1 MFRTFLFLSFF
12 FSLLLSCTATPESST
27 SASGTQVIFIGYTN
41 QAIGKEESLN
51 NFREFSAKLGLPP
64 DFSTAASD
72 PQNPE
77 FLLAHAME
85 SFWKNGGKQARIIS
99 CGKYT
104 SEGQNKAASHFLQAL
119 AKIGTAKENTIIL
132 SPDAILLSEGDY
144 ASLSREMLLKA
155 SQTGSFA
162 LLDLQY
168 DFGESPSTAA
178 SQFRTQIAGPHLK
191 EGAVYWPYVK
201 QSSSPWMGPSA
212 LVAGK
217 IATLD
222 ASRGV
227 WKAPAGTEA
236 LFAESIEQNPS
247 TGEIQ
252 SLQVH
257 PSTGISINPLRT
269 LPGKGILVWGSRSLA
284 GNDNEW
290 RYVPVRR
297 LALQLEIEMDAL
309 MKINRNSP
317 NTSSTWAN
325 IKTEAQN
332 ILFDLYR
339 RGAFQGSKAEQ
350 GFYVKIGLGETMTQ
364 VDINQGRMIL
374 ELGFAPLKPAEFII
388 LRIQNK

>member
-1 MFRTFLFLSFF
+1 MLRISLFLSLFF
-12 FSLLLSCTATPESST
+12 FLQLSCTAAPVSS
-27 SASGTQVIFIGYTN
+27 SAATETQVIFIGYTN
-41 QAIGKEESLN
+41 QSMGSEETLN
-51 NFREFSAKLGLPP
+51 NFRSFRTKLGLPP
-64 DFSTAASD
+64 DFSTSASD

-85 SFWKNGGKQARIIS
+85 SFWKNGGKEARIIS
-99 CGKYT
+99 CGKY
-104 SEGQNKAASHFLQAL
+104 SLEGQNKSASHFLQAL
-119 AKIGTAKENTIIL
+119 AKVGLAKRNTIIL
-132 SPDAILLSEGDY
+132 SPDAILLSDADY
-144 ASLSREMLLKA
+144 ASLSREFLLKA

-162 LLDLQY
+162 ILDLKY
-168 DFGESPSTAA
+168 DFGESPSAAA

-201 QSSSPWMGPSA
+201 QNSSPWMGPSA

-217 IATLD
+217 IAALD
-222 ASRGV
+222 SNKGV

-247 TGEIQ
+247 NGDIQ
-252 SLQVH
+252 SLQAQ

-269 LPGKGILVWGSRSLA
+269 LPGKGILVWGSRTLA

-297 LALQLEIEMDAL
+297 LALQLEIEMEAI
-309 MKINRNSP
+309 MENYRSSP
-317 NTSSTWAN
+317 NTSATWN
-325 IKTEAQN
+325 SIKSDAKDVLN
-332 ILFDLYR
+332 DLFR
-339 RGAFQGSKAEQ
+339 KGAFQGQTASKA
-350 GFYVKIGLGETMTQ
+350 FFIKIGLRETMTQ

-388 LRIQNK
+388 FRVQNK